1 MGQKSILN
9 NLWLTINLH
18 SIFNSVQFMK
28 KAITLL
34 VVFFLTLSFSKGIAQ
49 EKFKINGVTVPRTI
63 DFENQKL
70 QLNGFG
76 SRTKF
81 WTDVYVQALYLTQL
95 SEDAKDILES
105 DTNMGIRLQITS
117 SLVSSQKLS
126 KSLHKGMVKSIGE
139 ENLPQIKMQL
149 DKLEE
154 LLNREATVE
163 NDAFNLIYSSTEKAI
178 LVYKNNKLE
187 GKIPG
192 FDFKKAFFGIWLSN
206 NPVDAELK
214 DALLGKIK

>member
-1 MGQKSILN
+1 MKNSI
-9 NLWLTINLH
+9 TC
-18 SIFNSVQFMK
+18 
-28 KAITLL
+28 LL
-34 VVFFLTLSFSKGIAQ
+34 VLLFCFSFSNGIAQ
-49 EKFKINGVTVPRTI
+49 EKFSVNGVTIPRTI

-81 WTDVYVQALYLTQL
+81 WTEVYVQALYLTIL
-95 SEDAKDILES
+95 SEDSKDILDS

-139 ENLPQIKMQL
+139 ENLAQFTTQL
-149 DKLEE
+149 DLLEK

-163 NDAFNLIYSSTEKAI
+163 NDAFNLLYSSAEKSI

-206 NPVDAELK
+206 TPVDLELK
-214 DALLGKIK
+214 EALLGKVK

>member
-1 MGQKSILN
+1 MK
-9 NLWLTINLH
+9 
-18 SIFNSVQFMK
+18 NS
-28 KAITLL
+28 ITLL

-81 WTDVYVQALYLTQL
+81 WTEVYVQALYLTQL
-95 SEDAKDILES
+95 SEDAKDILDS

-126 KSLHKGMVKSIGE
+126 KSLHKGIIKSIGE
-139 ENLPQIKMQL
+139 ENLPQFKMQL
-149 DKLEE
+149 DLLEK
-154 LLNREATVE
+154 LLNRETTVE
-163 NDAFNLIYSSTEKAI
+163 NDAFNLIYSSNEKSI
-178 LVYKNNKLE
+178 LVYKNDQLE

-206 NPVDAELK
+206 NPVDTELK
-214 DALLGKIK
+214 DALLGKVK

>member
-1 MGQKSILN
+1 MK
-9 NLWLTINLH
+9 
-18 SIFNSVQFMK
+18 NS
-28 KAITLL
+28 ITLL

-49 EKFKINGVTVPRTI
+49 EKFSVNGVTVPRTI

-81 WTDVYVQALYLTQL
+81 WTEVYVQALYLSQL
-95 SEDAKDILES
+95 SEDAKDILDS

-139 ENLPQIKMQL
+139 QNLPQFKMQL
-149 DKLEE
+149 DLLEK

-163 NDAFNLIYSSTEKAI
+163 NDAFNLIYSSNEKAI
-178 LVYKNNKLE
+178 LVYKNNQLE

-214 DALLGKIK
+214 DALLGKVK

>member
-1 MGQKSILN
+1 
-9 NLWLTINLH
+9 
-18 SIFNSVQFMK
+18 MK
-28 KAITLL
+28 NAITLFL
-34 VVFFLTLSFSKGIAQ
+34 VFFLTFSFSKGMAQ
-49 EKFKINGVTVPRTI
+49 EKFTLNGVTLPRTI
-63 DFENQKL
+63 EFEKGKL

-76 SRTKF
+76 SRSKF
-81 WTDVYVQALYLTQL
+81 WSEVYVQALFLSVL

-139 ENLPQIKMQL
+139 ANMPKFQSQMDL
-149 DKLEE
+149 LEK
-154 LLNREATVE
+154 LLNRETTVQ

-178 LVYKNNKLE
+178 LVYKNDKLE

-192 FDFKKAFFGIWLSN
+192 FDFKKAFFGIWLSPT
-206 NPVDAELK
+206 PVDADLK
-214 DALLGKIK
+214 NALLGKVK

>member
-1 MGQKSILN
+1 MRKSIT
-9 NLWLTINLH
+9 LTIVL
-18 SIFNSVQFMK
+18 
-28 KAITLL
+28 
-34 VVFFLTLSFSKGIAQ
+34 FLTLSFSNVFSQ
-49 EKFKINGVTVPRTI
+49 EKFSLNGVTVPRTI

-76 SRTKF
+76 TRTKF
-81 WTDVYVQALYLTQL
+81 WTEVYVQALYLTVL
-95 SEDAKDILES
+95 SEDAKDILDS

-139 ENLPQIKMQL
+139 ENIPQFKTQL
-149 DKLEE
+149 DLLEK

-163 NDAFNLIYSSTEKAI
+163 NDAFNLIYSSTEKSI
-178 LVYKNNKLE
+178 SVFKNNKLE

-214 DALLGKIK
+214 DALLGKVK

>member
-1 MGQKSILN
+1 MK
-9 NLWLTINLH
+9 
-18 SIFNSVQFMK
+18 NS
-28 KAITLL
+28 ITLL

-81 WTDVYVQALYLTQL
+81 WTEVYVQALYLTQL
-95 SEDAKDILES
+95 SEDAKDILDS

-126 KSLHKGMVKSIGE
+126 KSLHKGIIKSIGE
-139 ENLPQIKMQL
+139 ENIPQFKMQL
-149 DKLEE
+149 DLLEK
-154 LLNREATVE
+154 LLNRETTVE
-163 NDAFNLIYSSTEKAI
+163 NDAFNLIYSSNEKSI
-178 LVYKNNKLE
+178 LVYKNDQLE

-206 NPVDAELK
+206 NPVDTELK
-214 DALLGKIK
+214 DALLGKVK

>member
-1 MGQKSILN
+1 MKNSI
-9 NLWLTINLH
+9 TC
-18 SIFNSVQFMK
+18 
-28 KAITLL
+28 LL
-34 VVFFLTLSFSKGIAQ
+34 VLLFCFSFSNGIAQ
-49 EKFKINGVTVPRTI
+49 EKFSVNGVTIPRTI

-81 WTDVYVQALYLTQL
+81 WTEVYVQALYLTIL
-95 SEDAKDILES
+95 SEDAKDILDS

-139 ENLPQIKMQL
+139 ENLAQFTTQL
-149 DKLEE
+149 DLLEK

-163 NDAFNLIYSSTEKAI
+163 NDAFNLLYSSAEKSI

-206 NPVDAELK
+206 TPVDLELK
-214 DALLGKIK
+214 EALLGKVK

>member
-1 MGQKSILN
+1 MRKSIT
-9 NLWLTINLH
+9 LT
-18 SIFNSVQFMK
+18 
-28 KAITLL
+28 
-34 VVFFLTLSFSKGIAQ
+34 VVLFLTLSFSNVFSQ
-49 EKFKINGVTVPRTI
+49 EKFSLNGVTVPRTI

-76 SRTKF
+76 TRTKF
-81 WTDVYVQALYLTQL
+81 WTEVYVQALYLTVL
-95 SEDAKDILES
+95 SEDAKDILDS

-126 KSLHKGMVKSIGE
+126 KSLHKGIIKSIGE
-139 ENLPQIKMQL
+139 ENLPKFKTQL
-149 DKLEE
+149 DLLEK

-163 NDAFNLIYSSTEKAI
+163 NDAFNLIYSSTEKSI
-178 LVYKNNKLE
+178 LVYKNNQLE

-214 DALLGKIK
+214 DALLGKVK

>member
-1 MGQKSILN
+1 MRKA
-9 NLWLTINLH
+9 LTL
-18 SIFNSVQFMK
+18 F
-28 KAITLL
+28 

-95 SEDAKDILES
+95 SEDAKDILDS

-117 SLVSSQKLS
+117 SLVSSEKLS
-126 KSLHKGMVKSIGE
+126 KSLHKGIVKSIGE

-149 DKLEE
+149 DMLEE

-178 LVYKNNKLE
+178 LVYKNSKLE
-187 GKIPG
+187 GRIPG

-206 NPVDAELK
+206 NPVDTELK
-214 DALLGKIK
+214 NALLGKVK

>member
-1 MGQKSILN
+1 MKKSIT
-9 NLWLTINLH
+9 LT
-18 SIFNSVQFMK
+18 
-28 KAITLL
+28 
-34 VVFFLTLSFSKGIAQ
+34 VVLFLTLSFSNVFSQ
-49 EKFKINGVTVPRTI
+49 EKFSLNGVTVPRTI

-76 SRTKF
+76 TRTKF
-81 WTDVYVQALYLTQL
+81 WTEVYVQALYLTIL
-95 SEDAKDILES
+95 SEDAKDILDS

-126 KSLHKGMVKSIGE
+126 KSLHKGIVKSIGE
-139 ENLPQIKMQL
+139 ENLPKFKTQL
-149 DKLEE
+149 DLLEK

-163 NDAFNLIYSSTEKAI
+163 NDAFNLIYSSTEKSI
-178 LVYKNNKLE
+178 LVYKNNQLE

-214 DALLGKIK
+214 DALLGKVK

>member
-1 MGQKSILN
+1 MRKSIT
-9 NLWLTINLH
+9 LTIVL
-18 SIFNSVQFMK
+18 
-28 KAITLL
+28 
-34 VVFFLTLSFSKGIAQ
+34 FLTLSFSNVFSQ
-49 EKFKINGVTVPRTI
+49 EKFSLNGVTVPRTI

-76 SRTKF
+76 TRTKF
-81 WTDVYVQALYLTQL
+81 WTEVYVQALYLTVL
-95 SEDAKDILES
+95 SEDAKDILDS

-126 KSLHKGMVKSIGE
+126 KSLHKGIVKSIGE
-139 ENLPQIKMQL
+139 ENLPKFKTQL
-149 DKLEE
+149 DLLEK

-163 NDAFNLIYSSTEKAI
+163 NDAFNLIYSSTEKSI
-178 LVYKNNKLE
+178 LVYKNNQLE

-214 DALLGKIK
+214 DALLGKVK

>member
-1 MGQKSILN
+1 MK
-9 NLWLTINLH
+9 
-18 SIFNSVQFMK
+18 NS
-28 KAITLL
+28 ITLL
-34 VVFFLTLSFSKGIAQ
+34 AIFFLTLSFSKGIAQ
-49 EKFKINGVTVPRTI
+49 EKFSVNGVTVPRTI

-81 WTDVYVQALYLTQL
+81 WTEVYVQALYLTVL
-95 SEDAKDILES
+95 SEDAKDILDS

-117 SLVSSQKLS
+117 SLVSSQNLS
-126 KSLHKGMVKSIGE
+126 KSLYKGMVKSIGE
-139 ENLPQIKMQL
+139 ENIPQFKTQL
-149 DKLEE
+149 DLLEK

-163 NDAFNLIYSSTEKAI
+163 NDAFNLIYSSTEKSI
-178 LVYKNNKLE
+178 LVYKNNQLE

-214 DALLGKIK
+214 DALLGKVK

>member
-1 MGQKSILN
+1 MK
-9 NLWLTINLH
+9 
-18 SIFNSVQFMK
+18 NS
-28 KAITLL
+28 ITLL
-34 VVFFLTLSFSKGIAQ
+34 AVFFLTLSFSKGIAQ
-49 EKFKINGVTVPRTI
+49 ENFSVNGVTVPRTI

-81 WTDVYVQALYLTQL
+81 WTEVYVQALYLTVL

-126 KSLHKGMVKSIGE
+126 KSLHKGIVKSIGE
-139 ENLPQIKMQL
+139 ENLPKFKTQL
-149 DKLEE
+149 DLLEK

-163 NDAFNLIYSSTEKAI
+163 NDAFNLIYSSTEKSI
-178 LVYKNNKLE
+178 LVYKNNQLE

-192 FDFKKAFFGIWLSN
+192 FDFKKAFFGIWLSD

-214 DALLGKIK
+214 EALLGKVK

>member
-1 MGQKSILN
+1 MRKSIT
-9 NLWLTINLH
+9 LT
-18 SIFNSVQFMK
+18 
-28 KAITLL
+28 
-34 VVFFLTLSFSKGIAQ
+34 VVLFLTLSFSNVFSQ
-49 EKFKINGVTVPRTI
+49 EKFSLNGVTVPRTI

-76 SRTKF
+76 TRTKF
-81 WTDVYVQALYLTQL
+81 WTEVYVQALYLTVL
-95 SEDAKDILES
+95 SEDAKDILDS

-126 KSLHKGMVKSIGE
+126 KSLHKGIVKSIGE
-139 ENLPQIKMQL
+139 ENLPKFKTQL
-149 DKLEE
+149 DLLEK

-163 NDAFNLIYSSTEKAI
+163 NDAFNLIYSSNEKSI
-178 LVYKNNKLE
+178 LVYKNNQLE

-214 DALLGKIK
+214 DALLGKVK

>member
-1 MGQKSILN
+1 MRKSIT
-9 NLWLTINLH
+9 LTIVL
-18 SIFNSVQFMK
+18 
-28 KAITLL
+28 
-34 VVFFLTLSFSKGIAQ
+34 FLTLSFSNVFSQ
-49 EKFKINGVTVPRTI
+49 EKFSLNGVTVPRTI

-76 SRTKF
+76 TRTKF
-81 WTDVYVQALYLTQL
+81 WTEVYVQALYLTVL
-95 SEDAKDILES
+95 SEDAKDILDS

-139 ENLPQIKMQL
+139 ENIPQFKTQL
-149 DKLEE
+149 DLLEK

-163 NDAFNLIYSSTEKAI
+163 NDAFNLIYSSTEKSI
-178 LVYKNNKLE
+178 LVYKNNQLE
-187 GKIPG
+187 GRIPG
-192 FDFKKAFFGIWLSN
+192 FDFKKAFFGIWLSD

-214 DALLGKIK
+214 DALLGKVK

>member
-1 MGQKSILN
+1 MK
-9 NLWLTINLH
+9 
-18 SIFNSVQFMK
+18 NS
-28 KAITLL
+28 ITLL
-34 VVFFLTLSFSKGIAQ
+34 AIFFLTLSFSKGIAQ
-49 EKFKINGVTVPRTI
+49 EKFSVNGVTVPRTI

-81 WTDVYVQALYLTQL
+81 WTEVYVQALYLTVL
-95 SEDAKDILES
+95 SEDAKDILDS
-105 DTNMGIRLQITS
+105 DTNMGIRLQITT

-139 ENLPQIKMQL
+139 ENIPQFKTQL
-149 DKLEE
+149 DLLEKIF
-154 LLNREATVE
+154 NREATVE
-163 NDAFNLIYSSTEKAI
+163 NDAFNLIYSSTEKSI
-178 LVYKNNKLE
+178 LVYKNNQLE

-214 DALLGKIK
+214 DALLGKVK